1 VIVVVGAPAWRDADP
16 PGPAGLACEIAV
28 AAAARG
34 RRVELVGRI
43 GDDPSGDALLI
54 ALNRAGVGHAAVL
67 RDPTRATPVAA
78 PTDPADAAHD
88 LAADAPPTP
97 PTLDGPRL
105 EPADVSL
112 ALSYLTAF
120 SVLVVTD
127 DVGRAALP
135 ETIDGA
141 AFAEAHLVLL
151 IAPGAPAPDG
161 LPAASTVLGV
171 PGAGEAGAFGTVVGV
186 YADGLD
192 AGLDPGRA
200 FRAAIGD
207 WEPADEDEAA
217 GAGAGAAG

>member
-1 VIVVVGAPAWRDADP
+1 MIVVVGAPAWREADP
-16 PGPAGLACEIAV
+16 SGPAGLACEIAV

-43 GDDPSGDALLI
+43 GDDGSGDALLI

-67 RDPTRATPVAA
+67 RDPARATPVVA
-78 PTDPADAAHD
+78 PTTEAEEPLEDTTAPGDT
-88 LAADAPPTP
+88 LAGA
-97 PTLDGPRL
+97 PRL

-120 SVLVVTD
+120 AVLVVTD
-127 DVGRAALP
+127 DVPPTALP
-135 ETIDGA
+135 AAIDGA
-141 AFAEAHLVLL
+141 AFAGAHLVLL
-151 IAPGAPAPDG
+151 LAPGAAAPDG

-171 PGAGEAGAFGTVVGV
+171 PDAAEAGAFGTVVGV

-192 AGLDPGRA
+192 AGLDPARA

-207 WEPADEDEAA
+207 WQPADDDA
-217 GAGAGAAG
+217 GEGATA

>member
-1 VIVVVGAPAWRDADP
+1 MIVVVGAPTWRDADP
-16 PGPAGLACEIAV
+16 AGPAGLACEIAV

-43 GDDPSGDALLI
+43 GDDPNGDALLI

-78 PTDPADAAHD
+78 PPDPADAVADD
-88 LAADAPPTP
+88 LAADPSPTSA
-97 PTLDGPRL
+97 TVDGPRL

-127 DVGRAALP
+127 EVAPATLP
-135 ETIDGA
+135 ATIDGA

-151 IAPGAPAPDG
+151 IAPGAAAPEG

-207 WEPADEDEAA
+207 WEPADEDAP
-217 GAGAGAAG
+217 GASAEG